1 MQTLRGQVGQGLGY
15 QTGDAEGPM
24 GGFSLSQ
31 DGSYPK
37 GPGGSFGAGCGDA
50 GNNDNLST
58 PGGGAILIRWDTT
71 LATAQDNGN
80 SGTIGFPGK
89 FG

>member
-1 MQTLRGQVGQGLGY
+1 MGAFTLNN
-15 QTGDAEGPM
+15 
-24 GGFSLSQ
+24 
-31 DGSYPK
+31 DGNYPK
-37 GPGGSFGAGCGDA
+37 GCGGSFGGGAGDA
-50 GNNDNLST
+50 GNNDTCVT
-58 PGGGAILIRWDTT
+58 PGGGAILLRWDTT